1 MIVRGASVGDAE
13 TLAALNRFVH
23 DMHLARRPDYFT
35 PRRVEDMSAWYREQ
49 LDRLS
54 TAAWIAQEGD
64 AAVGYLLMFVHE
76 RAQDPFRHARRWCE
90 IDQIAV
96 DPAWRRR
103 GIGTAL
109 MIAALDE
116 ASARGLRDV
125 ELSSWAFNSDA
136 HAMFQRFGFEPRLV
150 TFERRAR

>member
-1 MIVRGASVGDAE
+1 MLVRGASVGDAE

-23 DMHLARRPDYFT
+23 DTHLVRRPDYFT
-35 PRRVEDMSAWYREQ
+35 PRRVEDVSAWFRER
-49 LDRLS
+49 LDHVS

-76 RAQDPFRHARRWCE
+76 RAQNPFRHARRWCE

-109 MIAALDE
+109 MTAALEE
-116 ASARGLRDV
+116 ASARGVRDV

-136 HAMFQRFGFEPRLV
+136 HAMFQRFGFEPRVV

>member
-1 MIVRGASVGDAE
+1 MIVRGASLGDAE
-13 TLAALNRFVH
+13 TLAVLNRFVH
-23 DMHLARRPDYFT
+23 DTHLVRRPDYFM
-35 PRRVEDMSAWYREQ
+35 PWRVEDVSAWFREK
-49 LDRLS
+49 LDHLS

-64 AAVGYLLMFVHE
+64 VAVGYLLMFVHE
-76 RAQDPFRHARRWCE
+76 RAQNPFHCARRWCE

>member
-13 TLAALNRFVH
+13 TLAGLNRFVH
-23 DMHLARRPDYFT
+23 DTHLQRRPDYFT
-35 PRRVEDMSAWYREQ
+35 PWRLEDVSAWFRDQ
-49 LDRLS
+49 LDHVS

-64 AAVGYLLMFVHE
+64 LSVGYLIMFVHE
-76 RAQDPFRHARRWCE
+76 RARNPFHHARRWCE

-103 GIGTAL
+103 GIGGAL
-109 MIAALDE
+109 VTAALEE
-116 ASARGLRDV
+116 AAARGLRDV
-125 ELSSWAFNSDA
+125 ELSSWAFNRDA
-136 HAMFQRFGFEPRLV
+136 HAMFRRFGFEPRVV